1 MNQVRDALGR
11 KTMSWKDLSDE
22 DKAYIRELRA
32 EGWSLYDAV
41 IQAECFATPKRDETQ
56 KEAGQ

>member
-1 MNQVRDALGR
+1 M
-11 KTMSWKDLSDE
+11 KWSDFSEE

-41 IQAECFATPKRDETQ
+41 IQAECFATPKRDADQRERA
-56 KEAGQ
+56 K